1 MEQRECAGVT
11 IRLVIDLVRRELGEQ
26 GVKELLWLAGETRP
40 LEVLE
45 NPRIWH
51 SVATRH
57 RLFEAGTRLTGDPDF
72 ARRVGASALS
82 SRAMVLLRVLFR
94 RFGSPRNLLR
104 ALPVAHSKFDTSTE
118 SRVVE
123 TSDRRAVIELRTK
136 APYEP
141 GAHDCKYAMG
151 LFSQLPALFGMAP
164 ATVTESQ
171 CQARG
176 ATHCLFD
183 VCWEPARAA
192 HRSHRSG
199 HPALVA
205 DVVEVQLE
213 ELEATVSDLLDAR
226 DVDTVLTRV
235 VEHVGSTVAAQQVL
249 LAIRLERGREPAVRA
264 SGLTGDRAR
273 AFGLAVLE
281 TERGVEDVLLD
292 HDCPNRIVS
301 EVRSAQRHYGKL
313 VAFSNAPFIEGE
325 QQLLDAYARLAA
337 TTLDATV
344 ALEVAAGRQRTAE
357 VLGAFAARLIRI
369 QDTTEVAAATVEAAR
384 EIAAADHTLLLRYGD
399 DGTLRTVAH
408 RGYDPALEAALDT
421 LVVTAED
428 TPEVLELVSAPE
440 VPRVYDRG
448 CGDAYLS
455 HMMDVV
461 GTGKVAAIT
470 LRTTERLYGVLLAD
484 WEEGHEPAEVDELAR
499 RLAGVADQAAGAW
512 EKALLIEQVHR
523 QASVDALTGCANRR
537 VFTEVLAAL
546 LAADGGPRLAVLF
559 CDLDQFKGV
568 NDALGHAAGDEL
580 LVEVARRLERCVR
593 PGDLVARLGGD
604 EFTVLLTGVDEDWA
618 PEIFAARVR
627 AAMAE
632 PVELDGSQVVV
643 HLSIGAVVAEPGRS
657 SVKDVLRQAD
667 AAMYAAKSRGGDR
680 ILRFEETMLQ
690 ARSERLDLEAA
701 LARAAVEPG
710 QFELVYQP
718 QVDLETGQLLGAEA
732 LVRWCHPTRGLL
744 APDSFLPVA
753 EETGLVV
760 PLDLHVL
767 RSAVAQVAA
776 WRDGGLEI
784 RVAVNLSA
792 RTLSAPELLASLR
805 SELATAGVPAS
816 LLEIELTESTS
827 VADPEALSR
836 TLLEIGRLGV
846 SVAIDDVGTGF
857 SSLALLQRLPAQR
870 IKVDRSFVQRICDD
884 PSSRSVVEAVLL
896 LADRLGREVVAEGIE
911 TVEQALEMAGLGC
924 RIGQGYLFAR
934 PGTASELVAYA
945 KGGLLAGQLP
955 GG

>member
-1 MEQRECAGVT
+1 MEQRESAGIT
-11 IRLVIDLVRRELGEQ
+11 IRLVIDLVRRELGED
-26 GVKELLWLAGETRP
+26 GVRELLALAGETRP

-51 SVATRH
+51 SVATRQ
-57 RLFEAGTRLTGDPDF
+57 RLFDAGSRLTGDPDF
-72 ARRVGASALS
+72 ALRVGASALS
-82 SRAMVLLRVLFR
+82 SRATVLLRVLFR

-118 SRVVE
+118 ARLVVA
-123 TSDRRAVIELRTK
+123 SDRRAVVEFRTK
-136 APYEP
+136 PPYEP
-141 GAHDCKYAMG
+141 VAHDCKYAMG
-151 LFSQLPALFGMAP
+151 LFSQLPAVFGMAP

-183 VCWEPARAA
+183 VRWEPRRRAR
-192 HRSHRSG
+192 HQRSAG
-199 HPALVA
+199 EPVVGA
-205 DVVEVQLE
+205 DVVELQLE
-213 ELEATVSDLLDAR
+213 QLEATVSDLLDAR

-264 SGLTGDRAR
+264 SGLPDDRAR
-273 AFGLAVLE
+273 AIALAVLDTDRAIDDE
-281 TERGVEDVLLD
+281 LVDR
-292 HDCPNRIVS
+292 DCPIRIVS
-301 EVRSAQRHYGKL
+301 EVRSAERHYGRL

-337 TTLDATV
+337 TALDATV

-369 QDTTEVAAATVEAAR
+369 QDTSEVAVATVEAAQ
-384 EIAAADHTLLLRYGD
+384 EIVAADQALLLRYGD
-399 DGTLRTVAH
+399 DGALRCVAH
-408 RGYDPALEAALDT
+408 RGYASALGAALDT
-421 LVVTAED
+421 LVVTKED
-428 TPEVLELVSAPE
+428 TPEVLELVSDPE
-440 VPRVYDRG
+440 VPRIYDRG
-448 CGDAYLS
+448 SADAYVAQ
-455 HMMDVV
+455 MMDAF
-461 GTGKVAAIT
+461 GTGRLAVTT
-470 LRTTERLYGVLLAD
+470 LRTTERLYGVLIAA
-484 WEEGHEPAEVDELAR
+484 WEEGREPAEVDELAR

-537 VFTEVLAAL
+537 VFTEVLAGL
-546 LAADGGPRLAVLF
+546 LAGGGPRLAVLF

-604 EFTVLLTGVDEDWA
+604 EFTVLLTAVDEDWD
-618 PEIFAARVR
+618 PEVFAGRVR
-627 AAMAE
+627 AAMVE

-710 QFELVYQP
+710 QFELAYQP
-718 QVDLETGQLLGAEA
+718 QVDLVTGEVLGAEA

-744 APDSFLPVA
+744 APGSFLPVA

-767 RSAVAQVAA
+767 RTALAQVAA
-776 WRDGGLEI
+776 WRDAGLEI
-784 RVAVNLSA
+784 RVSVNLSA
-792 RTLSAPELLASLR
+792 RTLAAPELLASLR
-805 SELATAGVPAS
+805 CELAAAGVPSS
-816 LLEIELTESTS
+816 LFEIELTESTA
-827 VADPEALSR
+827 VADPEALTR

-857 SSLALLQRLPAQR
+857 SSLALLHQLPAQR
-870 IKVDRSFVQRICDD
+870 IKIDRSFVQRICDD

-911 TVEQALEMAGLGC
+911 TVEQALEMVGLGC

-934 PGTASELVAYA
+934 PGTASELAA
-945 KGGLLAGQLP
+945 HAEGGILAGQAP

>member
-11 IRLVIDLVRRELGEQ
+11 IRLVIDLVRRECGEH
-26 GVKELLWLAGETRP
+26 GVQELLALAGETRL

-57 RLFEAGTRLTGDPDF
+57 CLFEAGTRLTGDPDF

-82 SRAMVLLRVLFR
+82 SRATVLLRVLFR

-118 SRVVE
+118 ARLVE
-123 TSDRRAVIELRTK
+123 VSDRRAVVELCTK
-136 APYEP
+136 PPYEP
-141 GAHDCKYAMG
+141 VAHDCKYAMG
-151 LFSQLPALFGMAP
+151 LFSQLPAVFGMAP
-164 ATVTESQ
+164 AAVTESQ

-183 VCWEPARAA
+183 MRWEPRRRAR
-192 HRSHRSG
+192 REKSSG
-199 HPALVA
+199 EPVVGA

-213 ELEATVSDLLDAR
+213 QLEATVSDLLDAR

-264 SGLTGDRAR
+264 SGLADDRAR
-273 AFGLAVLE
+273 AIALAVLD
-281 TERGVEDVLLD
+281 TGRGIEDELLD
-292 HDCPNRIVS
+292 RDCRIRLVS
-301 EVRSAQRHYGKL
+301 EVRSAERHYGKL

-357 VLGAFAARLIRI
+357 VLGAFAGRLIRI
-369 QDTTEVAAATVEAAR
+369 QDTSEVAVATVEAAQ
-384 EIAAADHTLLLRYGD
+384 EIVAADQALLLRYCD
-399 DGTLRTVAH
+399 DGGLRSVAH
-408 RGYDPALEAALDT
+408 RGYSPALGAALDT
-421 LVVTAED
+421 LVVTRED
-428 TPEVLELVSAPE
+428 TPEVLELVSDPE

-448 CGDAYLS
+448 SADAYVAQ
-455 HMMDVV
+455 MMDAF
-461 GTGKVAAIT
+461 GTGRLAVAT
-470 LRTTERLYGVLLAD
+470 LRTTERLYGVLIAA
-484 WEEGHEPAEVDELAR
+484 WEEGREPAEIDELTR

-537 VFTEVLAAL
+537 VFTEVLAGL
-546 LAADGGPRLAVLF
+546 LAGDGPRLAVLF

-604 EFTVLLTGVDEDWA
+604 EFTVLLTGVDEDWD
-618 PEIFAARVR
+618 PEVFAGRVR
-627 AAMAE
+627 AAMVE

-680 ILRFEETMLQ
+680 VLRFEETMLQ
-690 ARSERLDLEAA
+690 TRSERLELEAA

-710 QFELVYQP
+710 QFELAYQP
-718 QVDLETGQLLGAEA
+718 QVDLVTGEVLGAEA

-744 APDSFLPVA
+744 TPDSFLPVA

-767 RSAVAQVAA
+767 RTALAQVAA
-776 WRDGGLEI
+776 WRDAGLEI

-792 RTLSAPELLASLR
+792 RTLAARELLASLR
-805 SELATAGVPAS
+805 SGLATAGVPGS
-816 LLEIELTESTS
+816 LLEIELTESTA
-827 VADPEALSR
+827 VADPEALTR

-857 SSLALLQRLPAQR
+857 SSLALLHQLPAHR

-911 TVEQALEMAGLGC
+911 TVEQALEMLGLGC

-934 PGTASELVAYA
+934 PGTASELAA
-945 KGGLLAGQLP
+945 HAEGGLLAGQLA